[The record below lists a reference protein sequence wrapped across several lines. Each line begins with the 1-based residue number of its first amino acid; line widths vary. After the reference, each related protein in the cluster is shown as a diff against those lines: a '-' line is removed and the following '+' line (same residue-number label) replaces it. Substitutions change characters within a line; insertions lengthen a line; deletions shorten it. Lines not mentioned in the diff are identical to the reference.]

1 MPNTTRADSGFPMD
15 DRWPLWRG
23 SLLPLGRAA
32 APKPY
37 ISVIQK
43 HGVSVQRLLCQARIG
58 RREQVSIAKLHREMS
73 CVTRIRPHGPYV
85 VGFAGLHDGRL

>member
-1 MPNTTRADSGFPMD
+1 MMKKFCGEGIYP
-15 DRWPLWRG
+15 RWV
-23 SLLPLGRAA
+23 A
-32 APKPY
+32 
-37 ISVIQK
+37 
-43 HGVSVQRLLCQARIG
+43 QRPQNHIYRSFSSIGCPFSDCCAWARIG